1 MIGTDVYRCWRATL
15 KSEPVNDDMLLPTGL
30 GGVDRHPQPGIWKR
44 KEGGGYVDGQKTEH
58 RWVPVK
64 IWLEDESGIVQ
75 HKWDE
80 GLTLKALVGKDKQY
94 NPLDIW
100 SWCSSRD
107 KTGKVLTYNAVTQAD
122 YKHWL
127 EHGYFPGELPPN
139 EDTAPA
145 GIGHNSAAEDED
157 SFASLTR
164 EIEAE
169 RQRVSAWLEEP
180 HEGKTAADMASN
192 WLDALRKLEKR
203 ATDAHGEEKAPHLAA
218 GKAVDDKWRPI
229 RLVMEGVKKRM
240 ADAYSEIARKE
251 KARLQAI
258 ADAEAAKKAAEFK
271 KQQDAE
277 RKRMEALAAENN
289 VHLEPEPVAPAPVVV
304 AAPVKVSFGGAR
316 GSKIGL
322 KEYKVALVTDWTAA
336 TMHYS
341 KSDKVREII
350 QKLANADAKNGVEVP
365 GVKIVVEE
373 RV

>member
-1 MIGTDVYRCWRATL
+1 MIGTDVYKCWRLSL
-15 KSEPVNDDMLLPTGL
+15 KGEPVTDDMLLPTGL

-64 IWLEDESGIVQ
+64 LWLEDDEGNVQ
-75 HKWDE
+75 HKWNE
-80 GLTLKALVGKDKQY
+80 GLKLKALVGKDKEY
-94 NPLDIW
+94 DPIDIW
-100 SWCSSRD
+100 SWCSARGKD
-107 KTGKVLTYNAVTQAD
+107 GKVLKYNAVTQAD

-127 EHGYFPGELPPN
+127 EHGHFPGELPEVAP
-139 EDTAPA
+139 EPA
-145 GIGHNSAAEDED
+145 GIGHNSAADDED
-157 SFASLTR
+157 IFAVLTR

-180 HEGKTAADMASN
+180 HEGKTAADMAAN
-192 WLDALRKLEKR
+192 WLDVLRKLEKR

-229 RLVMEGVKKRM
+229 RLMVEGVKKRM
-240 ADAYSEIARKE
+240 TEAYSEIARKE

-258 ADAEAAKKAAEFK
+258 ADAEAAKKAAELK
-271 KQQDAE
+271 KQQEAE

-289 VHLEPEPVAPAPVVV
+289 VHLEPEPVAPAPIVVS
-304 AAPVKVSFGGAR
+304 APVKASFGGAR

-322 KEYKVALVTDWTAA
+322 KEYKTALVTDWTAA
-336 TMHYS
+336 VQHYS
-341 KSDKVREII
+341 RSDKVREIV
-350 QKLANADAKNGVEVP
+350 QKLANADAKNGIEVP
-365 GVKIVVEE
+365 GVKIVIEE